1 MTNLRPEQLPRG
13 LTEAEAQARAQRG
26 QRNIAPTGGARS
38 TWEIVRDNVFT
49 VFNVILFATLA
60 ALLSLGMAAPET
72 RRMVI
77 ADAVTS
83 GGAVWLNMLIG
94 LVQEL
99 YAKYKL
105 DRLALLHAGAA
116 RVYRDGQ
123 LRQIPFDQIV
133 LGDEIELQPGDR
145 VPVDG
150 SLIEAHALEMNE
162 SLLTGESESVQRAV
176 GDTLLSG
183 SFCVAGR
190 GVMRAERVGAASYAN
205 RLLATARQYKDSLT
219 PLQRALKLVIELL
232 VVMTVL
238 ITTMQLSA
246 ASLGGLSALQ
256 TMRQVTVIVTSFVPS
271 GLILA
276 VSVSLSVGALRISRL
291 NTLVQRINAVESMGH
306 LTVLCVDKTGTLT
319 ENRLVVRAMLP
330 LNGASPELVREW
342 LARYAAG
349 ASSQNNTTLA
359 LARFAGAV
367 SDSRAVIAEIPF
379 NSTRKWGAVAL
390 AGRSP
395 QDAPCAV
402 IVGAPEIVLPADSS
416 SAVGL
421 QQAAQLA
428 GEGLRVMAL
437 ATQPVTW
444 PAWSNGPSL
453 NLDALAPARR
463 ALALVAI
470 EDRPRAD
477 IAETVA
483 AFQRLGVRIVVIS
496 GDHEATVRAVAAHA
510 GLPAGEVINGSAL
523 ASMGHA
529 EFDATVRRVSLF
541 ARVTPDVK
549 RSIVAALRRRGD
561 YVAMVGDGVNDVP
574 ALKEA
579 RLGIAMNDGAQIA
592 RDVSDLVLLNNA
604 LSTLP
609 RALEE
614 GQRIAQRVYAACR
627 IYMAKNAATV
637 LAILFAA
644 LAGLP
649 FPVEPRQM
657 SWLTTII
664 VGIPCAALAFNVI
677 RPMYTRSFV
686 RGVLWRALLGGTIA
700 ALAAVAPYLLSY
712 AIAPET
718 RAARTV
724 FILSA
729 MHISTHLVWDALGI
743 SVFNPLSLRKR
754 WPAFVFGL
762 ALLAVG
768 VSGVLFLPAFL
779 DTAPLAAWQWASA
792 IAIPLAGALALR
804 HWTRSRFAR
813 QLAALLLA

>member
-1 MTNLRPEQLPRG
+1 MSKTHPQQPSRG
-13 LTEAEAQARAQRG
+13 LTQAEAQARAQRG
-26 QRNIAPTGGARS
+26 QRNISPAGGARS
-38 TWEIVRDNVFT
+38 VWEIVRDNVFT

-60 ALLSLGMAAPET
+60 ALLALGMASPQT
-72 RRMVI
+72 RQTVI
-77 ADAVTS
+77 ADAITS

-99 YAKYKL
+99 YARRKL
-105 DRLALLHAGAA
+105 ERLAVLHAGAA

-123 LRQIPFDQIV
+123 LRAVPFDQIV
-133 LGDEIELQPGDR
+133 LGDEIELQAGDR

-150 SLIEAHALEMNE
+150 ALLETHALEVNE
-162 SLLTGESESVQRAV
+162 SLLTGESESVQRVA

-190 GVMRAERVGAASYAN
+190 GVMRAEQVGAASYAN
-205 RLLATARQYKDSLT
+205 RLLATARRHKDSLT
-219 PLQRALKLVIELL
+219 PLQQALKLVIELL

-238 ITTMQLSA
+238 ITALQLAA

-291 NTLVQRINAVESMGH
+291 KTLVQRINAVESMGH

-319 ENRLVVRAMLP
+319 ENRLAVQAMLP
-330 LNGASPELVREW
+330 LNGASPDAAREW
-342 LARYAAG
+342 LAHYAAN

-367 SDSRAVIAEIPF
+367 SDPRAIIAEVPF
-379 NSTRKWGAVAL
+379 NSTRKWGAIAL
-390 AGRSP
+390 AGRDA

-402 IVGAPEIVLPADSS
+402 IVGAPEVVLPAHASDP
-416 SAVGL
+416 AVW
-421 QQAAQLA
+421 QRVAQLA
-428 GEGLRVMAL
+428 GDGLRVMAL
-437 ATQPVTW
+437 AVQPAAW
-444 PAWSNGPSL
+444 PASL
-453 NLDALAPARR
+453 NGASPGLDAIAPGRR
-463 ALALVAI
+463 ALALLAI

-477 IAETVA
+477 IAATVA

-496 GDHEATVRAVAAHA
+496 GDHEATVRAVAARA
-510 GLPAGEVINGSAL
+510 GLPAGEVIGGPAL
-523 ASMGHA
+523 AEMNQA
-529 EFDATVRRVSLF
+529 EFDATVRRVNLF

-549 RSIVAALRRRGD
+549 RSIVASLRRRGD

-592 RDVSDLVLLNNA
+592 RDVSDLVLLDNA

-614 GQRIAQRVYAACR
+614 GQRITQRVYAACR

-649 FPVEPRQM
+649 FPIEPRQM
-657 SWLTTII
+657 SWLTTLI
-664 VGIPCAALAFNVI
+664 VGIPCTALAFNLI
-677 RPMYTRSFV
+677 RPMHTRSFV
-686 RGVLWRALLGGTIA
+686 RGVLWRALLSGTIA

-712 AIAPET
+712 AITPDA

-724 FILSA
+724 FIVSA
-729 MHISTHLVWDALGI
+729 MHISAHLVWDALGV
-743 SVFNPLSLRKR
+743 SLFSPQSLRKR

-762 ALLAVG
+762 ALLALG
-768 VSGVLFLPAFL
+768 VAGVPFLPAFL
-779 DTAPLAAWQWASA
+779 ETAPLAAWQWASA
-792 IAIPLAGALALR
+792 IVIPLAGALALR
-804 HWTRSRFAR
+804 HWPRSRFAR
-813 QLAALLLA
+813 RLAALLLA